1 MDLIDK
7 LKQLS
12 ERIAKLRDQVAT
24 EEATKNAFVLPF
36 LQALGYDVFNPL
48 EVTPEFTAD
57 IGTKKGEKVDYC
69 IRCEG
74 EPAILIECK
83 HLGQPLDAHKSQ
95 LHRYFHVTS
104 ARFAILTNG
113 IQYQFFTD
121 LDKANVMDD
130 KPFFE
135 FTMEDLS
142 EPKVRP
148 LKQFQKS
155 LFDVEAITGSA
166 SELKYTKQVKELLLS
181 ELNAPGEEFVR
192 YIVQRVYSGRATAKV
207 VEQFSD
213 IVQRSTKALLSDMI
227 NQRLQ
232 SAIEQETEQPPAEP
246 EPEPP
251 EIETTEDELQ
261 AFRIVQAILVRRVD
275 SSRIA
280 HRDHKTYFSVLL
292 DDNNRKPIC
301 RLHFNTSNRYLEL
314 FDEQKNG
321 HKVQIESLG
330 DIYNYSELLLG
341 VVEAYDGMGEER

>member
-1 MDLIDK
+1 MDLIDH

-12 ERIAKLRDQVAT
+12 ERIAKLRGQVAT

-36 LQALGYDVFNPL
+36 IQALGYDVFNPL

-69 IRCEG
+69 ILCEG

-83 HLGQPLDAHKSQ
+83 YLGQPLDAHKSQ

-135 FTMEDLS
+135 FTMEELS

-155 LFDVEAITGSA
+155 LFDVDAIVGSA

-181 ELNAPGEEFVR
+181 ELTDPGEEFVR
-192 YIVQRVYSGRATAKV
+192 YIVQRVYNGRATAKV
-207 VEQFSD
+207 VEQFTE

-227 NQRLQ
+227 NRRLQ
-232 SAIEQETEQPPAEP
+232 SAIEQEAEQLPAEP

-261 AFRIVQAILVRRVD
+261 AFRIVQAILVRKVD
-275 SSRIA
+275 TSRIA
-280 HRDHKTYFSVLL
+280 YRDHKTYFSVLL

-314 FDEQKNG
+314 FDENKNG
-321 HKVQIESLG
+321 HKVQIEGLG

-341 VVEAYDGMGEER
+341 VVEGYDGLGE